1 MSIRPIDFNGMI
13 QNTHEVASTKANED
27 NKANLQQQNVQ
38 VNVMHEEQT
47 ASSTVQQMEETQQ
60 HEYNYK
66 DGDGDGRGYDAKGRK
81 KSKKKKQLD
90 NDGVVRIKTGQ
101 PSFDIKI

>member
-1 MSIRPIDFNGMI
+1 MSIRPVDFNGMI

-38 VNVMHEEQT
+38 VNVMHEEQ
-47 ASSTVQQMEETQQ
+47 
-60 HEYNYK
+60 K

-81 KSKKKKQLD
+81 KTKKKKQLD